1 MVRGSSSKQANKI
14 KGSYI
19 HNYKGSK
26 ENLLKVTPCFFSAFY
41 CLAEKYS
48 EKDRWIGDK
57 AIGSFFLGLLSVTV
71 ADPDIQ
77 IRGAPG
83 PSPRSATGALIKS
96 DKSPLQNSYIFLD
109 RSLSKILFR
118 VRIPRGTPLYYGHI
132 CMFPPERYGF
142 WSFLV

>member
-1 MVRGSSSKQANKI
+1 M
-14 KGSYI
+14 
-19 HNYKGSK
+19 
-26 ENLLKVTPCFFSAFY
+26 
-41 CLAEKYS
+41 
-48 EKDRWIGDK
+48 
-57 AIGSFFLGLLSVTV
+57 

-118 VRIPRGTPLYYGHI
+118 VGIPRGTPLYYGHI
-132 CMFPPERYGF
+132 CMFPPRRVWFLVLFGLKTGMQQRRYALCPFWSGIGYGF
-142 WSFLV
+142 RGNYGSV